1 MKQGIYEKDILE
13 ETIVM
18 KGSTKMSNRSQVDE
32 LWMNSK
38 LKRIVQN

>member
-1 MKQGIYEKDILE
+1 MKQGIYEKTFLKRL
-13 ETIVM
+13 VM